1 MWSFT
6 FLHSSAAGLV
16 TGAECVWLQ
25 EMRAAP
31 DLKLR
36 VAPVFT
42 VRNQPLAAGDS
53 KSAGLCVAP
62 RSLRTKQIPGRGGVD
77 LRLLGA

>member
-1 MWSFT
+1 
-6 FLHSSAAGLV
+6 
-16 TGAECVWLQ
+16 
-25 EMRAAP
+25 MRAVP
-31 DLKLR
+31 VLKLR
-36 VAPVFT
+36 VAPVFA